1 MTKLKTPGNRS
12 RISRTPQKYYMNTR
26 SVTTYENATKG
37 PLFRKIRKTLAKY
50 HKKTKSLF
58 ISYTPII
65 HPTQNEITRWEDI
78 PWPPQTDDIEAAL
91 KIIEEKKKRTKQLFL
106 SKDKRKIYKDLADET
121 RQIEEV
127 LWEKRQRGE
136 KSILGIR

>member
-1 MTKLKTPGNRS
+1 
-12 RISRTPQKYYMNTR
+12 MNTR
-26 SVTTYENATKG
+26 SVTTYENATKE
-37 PLFRKIRKTLAKY
+37 PLFQKIRKTLAKY

-127 LWEKRQRGE
+127 LWEKRRRGE